1 VFEGNAEAGGDGGGV
16 DSSPGPVPDGRAVR
30 GRGCG
35 GRAVDERH
43 SDGPSPAGRDRV
55 PYLACFGSGGAALR
69 SDRDH
74 QPRRDREVRHAGR
87 TSLKRRIAGGCVRAG
102 GGRRAGA
109 GEARLA
115 MIAAILRAQLQ
126 SMRLMGH
133 RGAAFS
139 FITGLIWYGFWC
151 FLAFSV
157 YEMAADA
164 SLAALRTWV
173 PAGLLGIC
181 LYWQVVPILSASMG
195 SALDMRKLLIYPAPH
210 QKLFIVELLLR
221 LATAAEMLLVLAGG
235 MIGLLRNPA
244 LGGFLAAA
252 ARLVPLVFIY
262 ILFNL
267 FLASGLR
274 SLLERLLSRR
284 RLREALI
291 FLLLIG
297 LTAPRLLFVSGVEV
311 DGLGHFEAVIQFAAL
326 PWAAI
331 GRAALGG
338 SMLLALLFVCG
349 WTLAAGWFGQG
360 QFERNLR
367 YDAVAAQA
375 TPFSPEPR
383 SEPSWRERFFRLPSL
398 FCRDPLA
405 GIIEKELRS
414 LARTPRFRMVF
425 VMGFSFGVMVWL
437 PLVIGREAERT
448 SVLEQNFLVIV
459 SVYALT
465 LLGQVT
471 YWNCFGFDRSAVQF
485 YFAAPP
491 PIFQTLLGN
500 NIASLIYIY
509 LELLIV
515 ILITFALRVGIGFR
529 QVIETVVVVAVCSL
543 YMMAFGNISS

>member
-195 SALDMRKLLIYPAPH
+195 SALDMRKLMIYPAPH
-210 QKLFIVELLLR
+210 QKLFVVEVLLR
-221 LATAAEMLLVLAGG
+221 LATAMEMLLVLCGG
-235 MIGLLRNPA
+235 VAGLLRNPA
-244 LGGFLAAA
+244 GGGWAAA
-252 ARLVPLVFIY
+252 LRVVPLMLVY
-262 ILFNL
+262 VLFNL
-267 FLASGLR
+267 LLASGLR
-274 SLLERLLSRR
+274 SLLDRLLSRR
-284 RLREALI
+284 RVREVLI

-297 LTAPRLLFVSGVEV
+297 LTAPRLLFASGVEV
-311 DGLGHFEAVIQFAAL
+311 GGGLRNFAGVIQLPVL
-326 PWAAI
+326 PWGAI
-331 GRAALGG
+331 GQAALGG
-338 SMLLALLFVCG
+338 SALLAL
-349 WTLAAGWFGQG
+349 
-360 QFERNLR
+360 
-367 YDAVAAQA
+367 AV
-375 TPFSPEPR
+375 
-383 SEPSWRERFFRLPSL
+383 
-398 FCRDPLA
+398 
-405 GIIEKELRS
+405 
-414 LARTPRFRMVF
+414 
-425 VMGFSFGVMVWL
+425 
-437 PLVIGREAERT
+437 
-448 SVLEQNFLVIV
+448 V
-459 SVYALT
+459 S
-465 LLGQVT
+465 
-471 YWNCFGFDRSAVQF
+471 
-485 YFAAPP
+485 
-491 PIFQTLLGN
+491 
-500 NIASLIYIY
+500 
-509 LELLIV
+509 
-515 ILITFALRVGIGFR
+515 
-529 QVIETVVVVAVCSL
+529 
-543 YMMAFGNISS
+543 